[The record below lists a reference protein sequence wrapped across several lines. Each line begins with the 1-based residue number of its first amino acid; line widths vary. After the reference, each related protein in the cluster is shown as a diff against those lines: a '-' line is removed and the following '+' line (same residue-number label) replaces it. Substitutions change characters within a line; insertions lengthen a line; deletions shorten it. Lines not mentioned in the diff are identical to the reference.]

1 VTCACNTSPTRM
13 RFASALLSPLRAR
26 IDETKHCGA
35 DATTVWASAIR
46 HLGAAVRIVACGC
59 GCCAP
64 VPCAVQALRGV
75 LAARGPG
82 SLGFVG
88 SSSGE
93 IMRSMAPCGT
103 CIRVQDRSTTNSTLY
118 AESERLG
125 AFCDATT
132 ESWTPDGPADRD
144 DSGAFRIQ
152 VSKNAKNAGSH

>member
-1 VTCACNTSPTRM
+1 MSLESFSSSFAPVPYCAVRSSLLAVRTPT
-13 RFASALLSPLRAR
+13 LR
-26 IDETKHCGA
+26 CGRHHRLG
-35 DATTVWASAIR
+35 IR
-46 HLGAAVRIVACGC
+46 HPASRRGRAHRCLRML
-59 GCCAP
+59 CCAP